1 MTSTARQAL
10 RRAVLEADPRLVEA
24 LFLCEVATSSE
35 GLSAVYAVLGRRRAR
50 ILREE
55 MREGS
60 DLFTGEGQ
68 GWGGYD
74 SGARCG
80 AAGRAQLRVRLAAG
94 HAVVMVWGVGELSG

>member
-60 DLFTGEGQ
+60 DLFTGEEQ